1 MRLVALQTS
10 HRLTSRIRQRRRCFS
25 SFESSTLFKFAD
37 QNEESSDNHESTQ
50 PQNDE
55 SPPTKKLI
63 FPWRHEEDPLPR
75 LVPGTLDYDT
85 KSHLLSTTSMTPGN
99 STMNA
104 LATAF
109 MFLDVPFYQFFF
121 FGSWKGDLADSMSW
135 AFTQGT
141 AGLLSNLSLGELLFF
156 AFCCCWT
163 QLSYG
168 TSIVV
173 AIGCKTHMYISL
185 F

>member
-63 FPWRHEEDPLPR
+63 FPWRHEEELLDR
-75 LVPGTLDYDT
+75 LVPGTPDFEE
-85 KSHLLSTTSMTPGN
+85 KGPLLGGGVSSSNPGFD
-99 STMNA
+99 A
-104 LATAF
+104 FATANIF
-109 MFLDVPFYQFFF
+109 LNEPIYKIMFFNQ
-121 FGSWKGDLADSMSW
+121 
-135 AFTQGT
+135 
-141 AGLLSNLSLGELLFF
+141 
-156 AFCCCWT
+156 WT
-163 QLSYG
+163 R
-168 TSIVV
+168 
-173 AIGCKTHMYISL
+173 
-185 F
+185 

>member
-50 PQNDE
+50 PQNNE

-63 FPWRHEEDPLPR
+63 FPWRHEEYPLPR

-85 KSHLLSTTSMTPGN
+85 KSHYLLSTTSMTPGN
-99 STMNA
+99 PTMNA

-109 MFLDVPFYQFFF
+109 MFLDVPFYQFLF
-121 FGSWKGDLADSMSW
+121 FGSWKHDLADSMSW
-135 AFTQGT
+135 AFTQGV
-141 AGLLSNLSLGELLFF
+141 AGLLSNLSLGESFFLFV
-156 AFCCCWT
+156 CWT
-163 QLSYG
+163 ELSYG
-168 TSIVV
+168 TSVVV
-173 AIGCKTHMYISL
+173 AIGCMTHICILL